1 MNTSENRSHR
11 EQLERDDQ
19 RYLWHPF
26 TQMQGWLEQP
36 PLIIER
42 GEGNELIDM
51 EGNHYLDG
59 VSSLWVTVHGHGR
72 PELKR
77 AVAAQMERLDHSTF
91 LGLSHPPGIELARR
105 LVELAPG
112 ELSRVFYSD
121 TGSAAV
127 EIALKMAFQYWQ
139 QRRIDP
145 RPRKTKFLSL
155 SNGYHGD
162 TIGAVSV
169 GGIDLFHATYR
180 PLLFPTVRAESAY
193 CYRCPIGLQYP
204 SCAMAC
210 LEDVERA
217 LKEHHEELAALIME
231 PLNQGA
237 GGMIVFPPGY
247 TRAVW
252 ELARRY
258 DVLFIADEVATGFGR
273 TGSMFACEQEG
284 VEPDLMAVGK
294 GISGGYLPLA
304 ATLATEEIFE
314 AFLGVVE
321 EGRTFYHGHT
331 YTGNPLACAAA
342 LANLDIFEQEGTI
355 AAVAPKV
362 EAMTAGLRRFRDLP
376 HVGDVRQAGLMVGIE
391 LVRDRDTREPYPAT
405 DRIGMRVIEETRRRG
420 IILRPLSDVIVLMP
434 PLSITGD
441 ELTRLLDVTYEAIR
455 TVTEGTG
462 GNEE

>member
-1 MNTSENRSHR
+1 MSTSENVSRR
-11 EQLERDDQ
+11 KQLEQDDQ

-26 TQMQGWLEQP
+26 TQMQAWLEQP

-42 GEGNELIDM
+42 GEGNELIDV
-51 EGNHYLDG
+51 EGNRYLDG

-77 AVAAQMERLDHSTF
+77 AIAEQLERLDHSTF

-193 CYRCPIGLQYP
+193 CYRCPIGKRYP

-217 LKEHHEELAALIME
+217 LQEHHEELAALIME

-294 GISGGYLPLA
+294 GITGGALPLA

-314 AFLGVVE
+314 AFLGAAE

-342 LANLDIFEQEGTI
+342 LANLDIFEREGTI
-355 AAVAPKV
+355 AALAPTI
-362 EAMTAGLRRFRDLP
+362 ETMTAELRRFRDLP
-376 HVGDVRQAGLMVGIE
+376 HVGDVRQAGLMAGIE
-391 LVRDRDTREPYPAT
+391 LVRERETGEPYAAAE
-405 DRIGMRVIEETRRRG
+405 RIGMRVIEETRRHG
-420 IILRPLSDVIVLMP
+420 VILRPLSDVIVLMP

-441 ELTRLLDVTYEAIR
+441 ELTRLLDVTYDAIGA
-455 TVTEGTG
+455 VTG
-462 GNEE
+462 GNEG